1 MIARLIG
8 RAGVALTQLANRMGE
23 HVYLSTAHLHGDPAY
38 CGSKEGKA
46 GAKRPAECKFC
57 GAPCIGSHPQ
67 EVPHVAA

>member
-23 HVYLSTAHLHGDPAY
+23 HVYLSTAHLHRNPAY
-38 CGSKEGKA
+38 CGSEKGMA
-46 GAKRPAECKFC
+46 GPKTPAVCKFC

-67 EVPHVAA
+67 EAPHVAS